1 MRAVVADQSVFV
13 GKGRRA
19 EDCPP
24 YLRRCVNLNVN
35 CYRIE
40 LTQHR
45 HQIALRGHDFADVF
59 AGHRHFVEAGGIEH
73 YNGWGIQDDLPRTDL
88 NNPVNPMAAT

>member
-1 MRAVVADQSVFV
+1 VADQSVLV

-35 CYRIE
+35 CYIRDFV
-40 LTQHR
+40 LSHNPKGKVSYPR
-45 HQIALRGHDFADVF
+45 RG
-59 AGHRHFVEAGGIEH
+59 
-73 YNGWGIQDDLPRTDL
+73 
-88 NNPVNPMAAT
+88 AAKE